1 MKSKTKGTVCDC
13 IYYRGDNLLE
23 VLRFCNGRAS
33 VSETAVAPGSPIY
46 ICTANGFSYTAQ
58 VGTYIVK
65 DGDDIVVYDEAT
77 FESEF
82 DRFKGNPTIT
92 NYS

>member
-1 MKSKTKGTVCDC
+1 MTSNTKGTVCNC

-33 VSETAVAPGSPIY
+33 VPGTSVTPRSPIC
-46 ICTANGFSYTAQ
+46 IRTAKGFSYTAQ

-77 FESEF
+77 FESKF
-82 DRFKGNPTIT
+82 DIFKGNPTVT
-92 NYS
+92 N

>member
-1 MKSKTKGTVCDC
+1 MKSNAKGTVCDC

-33 VSETAVAPGSPIY
+33 VLGTTLSPMSPLCIRTAK
-46 ICTANGFSYTAQ
+46 GFSYTAQ
-58 VGTYIVK
+58 VGMYIVK
-65 DGDDIVVYDEAT
+65 NGDDIVVYDEAT

-82 DRFKGNPTIT
+82 DIFKGNLTAT
-92 NYS
+92 N

>member
-1 MKSKTKGTVCDC
+1 MTSNTKGTVCDC

-23 VLRFCNGRAS
+23 VLRFCKGRAS
-33 VSETAVAPGSPIY
+33 VSGTVVVQGSPIC
-46 ICTANGFSYTAQ
+46 IRTAHGFSYTAQ

-77 FESEF
+77 FESKF
-82 DRFKGNPTIT
+82 DLFKGNPTVT
-92 NYS
+92 N

>member
-1 MKSKTKGTVCDC
+1 MKSNTKSTVCDC

-33 VSETAVAPGSPIY
+33 VPGTSVAQSSPIC
-46 ICTANGFSYTAQ
+46 IRTANGFSYTAQ

-65 DGDDIVVYDEAT
+65 NGDDIVVYDEAT

-82 DRFKGNPTIT
+82 DVLKGNLTL
-92 NYS
+92 N